1 MLSTCFEQLRS
12 GTSRYVIW
20 FSAAWCGPCQRM
32 DREALIA
39 AAADAGL
46 PIYYADYA
54 ENETFATTCDI
65 KQFPTFVLYQGSIVI
80 SSRASADTTKVCQW
94 LKKMA

>member
-1 MLSTCFEQLRS
+1 
-12 GTSRYVIW
+12 
-20 FSAAWCGPCQRM
+20 M

-39 AAADAGL
+39 AAADI
-46 PIYYADYA
+46 PMYYADYA
-54 ENETFATTCDI
+54 ENETFATTCGI
-65 KQFPTFVLYQGSIVI
+65 TQFPTFVLYQGSIVI